1 MPRVKRNLELWADA
15 SFDQS
20 NNLYMT
26 VDDSTALASA
36 AIPVRALFMTSK
48 NKAENESRIAA
59 DTTEFQ
65 EFFKLMCVEDDEA
78 DSRVDPFKTLLW
90 QRWDPDTRIA
100 VHSFSPIEQR
110 RGKTEKG
117 KES

>member
-48 NKAENESRIAA
+48 NKA
-59 DTTEFQ
+59 
-65 EFFKLMCVEDDEA
+65 
-78 DSRVDPFKTLLW
+78 
-90 QRWDPDTRIA
+90 
-100 VHSFSPIEQR
+100 
-110 RGKTEKG
+110 
-117 KES
+117 